1 MNVAAAI
8 PGGLPPVLLA
18 AVSAILAGGL
28 VALWSRYRRCRRESD
43 ALRREKEVMFGF
55 VHDVAEVFSDDD
67 VIDIVPLLEKVLFYA
82 LRTTGGASGA
92 VYLFDAEGA
101 TLRARAISGVFPPL
115 LAPMADDFDRA
126 ASKSQAVE
134 KAVRTE
140 IVRKGQGPVG
150 RVADLG
156 SSALIG
162 DAERD
167 PELPVHGPAFLKIRS
182 LVAVPM
188 RFRHRVM
195 GVLVAANRI
204 DGQPYS
210 PSDLNL
216 LQALADQAS
225 VSLHY
230 VLLREELDAKRR
242 LDHDLVVA
250 RRIQQM
256 LLPRE
261 VPVTPLAEFAAVN
274 VPAQEVGGDY
284 YDFLQVDEHHVGI
297 AIADVSGKGVS
308 GGLIMSACRSV
319 LRAKAPGCLS
329 PAEVLR
335 SLNRVL
341 SADLGE
347 DMFIT
352 ALYMILDTRTLEL
365 TIARAG
371 HEAPILHRP
380 FGRGVTRIESPG
392 MGIGIGDPEMFE
404 RVICDARVSLLPEDV
419 VLLFTDGISEA
430 LDDHGAEFGVQRI
443 METLVL
449 SRGAPASALIGALQS
464 RVHRFTNG
472 HPPHDDLTL
481 VVTRIR
487 PEEREGAGSRARA
500 EA

>member
-1 MNVAAAI
+1 MNGSGILRWLPAALPAVALAVVSA
-8 PGGLPPVLLA
+8 LLA
-18 AVSAILAGGL
+18 A
-28 VALWSRYRRCRRESD
+28 LWRRYRRCRRESD
-43 ALRREKEVMFGF
+43 GLRHEKEVMFGF
-55 VHDVAEVFSDDD
+55 VHDVAEVFSDSD
-67 VIDIVPLLEKVLFYA
+67 VVEIEPLLEKVLFYA

-92 VYLFDAEGA
+92 VYLCDPDGA
-101 TLRARAISGVFPPL
+101 TLRARAISGIFPPMVEPL
-115 LAPMADDFDRA
+115 SRDIEQAV
-126 ASKSQAVE
+126 SKSQVVE
-134 KAVRTE
+134 QAVRTE
-140 IVRKGQGPVG
+140 IVRKGQGLVG
-150 RVADLG
+150 EVADMG
-156 SSALIG
+156 VPTLIR

-167 PELPVHGPAFLKIRS
+167 SGLPAHGPAFLRIRS
-182 LVAVPM
+182 VVAVPM
-188 RFRHRVM
+188 RFGHRVM

-204 DGQPYS
+204 DGQPYN

-230 VLLREELDAKRR
+230 ALLREELDAKRR
-242 LDHDLVVA
+242 LDHDLAVA

-261 VPVTPLAEFAAVN
+261 VPVTEKAEFAAVN

-284 YDFLQVDEHHVGI
+284 YDFLKVDADHVGI

-308 GGLIMSACRSV
+308 GGLIMSVCRSV

-341 SADLGE
+341 SGDLGE

-352 ALYMILDTRTLEL
+352 ALYMILDTRSLDLTL
-365 TIARAG
+365 ARAG

-380 FGRGVTRIESPG
+380 SSRGVTRIESPG
-392 MGIGIGDPEMFE
+392 LGIGIGDPDLFDS
-404 RVICDARVSLLPEDV
+404 VICDARVRLLPEDV

-430 LDDHGAEFGVQRI
+430 RDESGAEFGVDRI
-443 METLVL
+443 LETLVL
-449 SRGAPASALIGALQS
+449 SQGAPAAALIGALQN
-464 RVHRFTNG
+464 RVHRFAG
-472 HPPHDDLTL
+472 GRPHHDDLTL

-487 PEEREGAGSRARA
+487 P
-500 EA
+500 

>member
-1 MNVAAAI
+1 MNAADMLRWLPVAVPIAAVA
-8 PGGLPPVLLA
+8 GATALLA
-18 AVSAILAGGL
+18 A
-28 VALWSRYRRCRRESD
+28 LWRRYRRCRRESD
-43 ALRREKEVMFGF
+43 ALRHEKEVMFGF
-55 VHDVAEVFSDDD
+55 VHDVAEVFSDT
-67 VIDIVPLLEKVLFYA
+67 DIVEIEPLLEKVLYYA

-92 VYLFDAEGA
+92 VYLYDSGDA
-101 TLRARAISGVFPPL
+101 TLRARAVSGIFPPL
-115 LAPMADDFDRA
+115 VAPLSEDIEHAV
-126 ASKSQAVE
+126 SKSQVVE

-140 IVRKGQGPVG
+140 IVTKGRGIVG
-150 RVADLG
+150 EVADLG
-156 SSALIG
+156 VPVLAR

-167 PELPVHGPAFLKIRS
+167 ARIPVHGPSFLRVRS
-182 LVAVPM
+182 VVAVPM

-204 DGQPYS
+204 DGRPYS

-225 VSLHY
+225 VSLY
-230 VLLREELDAKRR
+230 YALLREELDAKRR
-242 LDHDLVVA
+242 LDHDLAVA

-261 VPVTPLAEFAAVN
+261 VPASDRADFAAVN

-284 YDFLQVDEHHVGI
+284 YDFIQVDADHVGV

-308 GGLIMSACRSV
+308 GGLIMSVCRSV
-319 LRAKAPGCLS
+319 LRARAPGCLS

-341 SADLGE
+341 SGDLGE

-365 TIARAG
+365 TLARAG

-380 FGRGVTRIESPG
+380 SGRGLTRIESPG
-392 MGIGIGDPEMFE
+392 IGIGIGDPELFDG
-404 RVICDARVSLLPEDV
+404 VIRDARVRLMPEDV

-430 LDDHGAEFGVQRI
+430 RDEAGTEFGVDRV

-449 SRGAPASALIGALQS
+449 NPGAPASALIVALQN

-472 HPPHDDLTL
+472 RPPHDDLTL

-487 PEEREGAGSRARA
+487 PGRAMEGGSG
-500 EA
+500 E

>member
-8 PGGLPPVLLA
+8 PGILPPVLLA

-28 VALWSRYRRCRRESD
+28 VALWSRYRKCRRESD

-67 VIDIVPLLEKVLFYA
+67 VIGIEPLLEKVLFYA

-92 VYLFDAEGA
+92 VYLFEEDDA

-115 LAPMADDFDRA
+115 LAPMADDFDRT

-156 SSALIG
+156 SPALIR

-242 LDHDLVVA
+242 LDHDLAVA

-261 VPVTPLAEFAAVN
+261 VPATPLAEFAAVN

-284 YDFLQVDEHHVGI
+284 YDFLQVDEGHVGI

-308 GGLIMSACRSV
+308 GGLSACRSV

-329 PAEVLR
+329 PADVLR

-380 FGRGVTRIESPG
+380 SGRGVTRIDSPG
-392 MGIGIGDPEMFE
+392 MGIGIGDPEMFD
-404 RVICDARVSLLPEDV
+404 RAICDARVSLLPEDV

-487 PEEREGAGSRARA
+487 PEDGKEGRGESGKG
-500 EA
+500 